1 MNIVEIAAAGL
12 QQDLE
17 RLRVTS
23 HNVANVTTPG
33 YKRQIAI
40 QSASLQSTFAS
51 AINAER
57 STQSAMSTYTDMS
70 AGKLR
75 PTGNPLDVAL
85 NDREFLL
92 VQTATGGSALSRGGA
107 LQVDARGRLTTS
119 SGLLVQGAS
128 GELSVPAT
136 ASAVRIESSGQ
147 VFADD
152 KLMGALRVMRL
163 SDGVQSIA
171 LGEGLFS
178 LANMADAQAV
188 SAPVLN
194 VGHTEAS
201 NVVSSQEMVMVMA
214 SARHAESMARLIQ
227 GADEMLEKTI
237 RKLGEM

>member
-1 MNIVEIAAAGL
+1 MNITEIAAAGL
-12 QQDLE
+12 QQDIE
-17 RLRVTS
+17 RLRVAS
-23 HNVANVTTPG
+23 HNVANITTPG
-33 YKRQIAI
+33 YKRQIAV
-40 QSASLQSTFAS
+40 QSAALQSTFAN
-51 AINAER
+51 AINSER
-57 STQSAMSTYTDMS
+57 ATQSAMNTHTDIS

-92 VQTATGGSALSRGGA
+92 VQAAAGGAALSRGGA
-107 LQVDARGRLTTS
+107 LQVDSRGRLTTS
-119 SGLLVQGAS
+119 AGLLVQGAS
-128 GELSVPAT
+128 GELAVPST
-136 ASAVRIESSGQ
+136 ASAVRIESNGQ

-152 KLMGALRVMRL
+152 RLIGSLRVMRL
-163 SDGVQSIA
+163 GAGVQPVA
-171 LGEGLFS
+171 LGEGLFT

-188 SAPVLN
+188 PMPQLN

-214 SARHAESMARLIQ
+214 STRHAESMARLIQ